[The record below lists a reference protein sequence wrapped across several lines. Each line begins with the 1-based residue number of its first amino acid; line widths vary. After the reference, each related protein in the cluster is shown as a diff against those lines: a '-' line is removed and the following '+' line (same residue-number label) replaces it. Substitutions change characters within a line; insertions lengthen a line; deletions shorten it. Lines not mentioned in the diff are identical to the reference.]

1 MCLLLGSK
9 YFCSFAFIINQPP
22 FVEILLIVL
31 LVLLNG
37 IFSMSEIALVSSRKS
52 KLETAARNGDR
63 KAEHALRLANAPNR
77 FLSTVQIGIT
87 LIGIL
92 NGVFSGDRLTASL
105 LPYVEQFEI
114 LRPYAQS
121 VSVGLVVLFITYLSL
136 VLGELVPKRI
146 GLSNPESIAKFMA
159 TPMSWLSTATSP
171 FIWLLA
177 QSSDLI
183 IKVLGIKQTNQAVTE
198 EEIKTIIQE
207 GTTGGAIDEI
217 EQEIVENVFH
227 LGDRRISS
235 LMTNRQD
242 VVWLDI
248 ADTIDANKQK
258 ILEYRHSVYPL
269 CHDSMDNVVGIIYVK
284 DLLEDSLEDEIARM
298 DTYKREPLY
307 IPENNKAYQVL
318 EKFKEKRIHFGIV
331 VDEYGSL
338 LGIATLNDILDALVG
353 DLSQTDEFNYDIVE
367 RADGSFLIDAQL
379 PWEDF
384 LDHFDIIVEHKK
396 ELVGFNTLGGFALH
410 ILNDIPVTG
419 ETFVWQDYRFEII
432 DMDKSRID
440 KMLVEKIRIDGRD
453 DD

>member
-1 MCLLLGSK
+1 MENTFVILHLLST
-9 YFCSFAFIINQPP
+9 NPP
-22 FVEILLIVL
+22 YVELLLIVL

-63 KAEHALRLANAPNR
+63 KAEHALELANSPNR

-92 NGVFSGDRLTASL
+92 NGVFSGDRLTESL
-105 LPYVEQFEI
+105 RPHVEQIAF
-114 LRPYAQS
+114 LQPYAQS

-146 GLSNPESIAKFMA
+146 GLSNPEAIAKFMA
-159 TPMSWLSTATSP
+159 TPMGWLSTLTSP

-177 QSSDLI
+177 QSSDVI
-183 IKVLGIKQTNQAVTE
+183 IKLLRIKHNNQAITE
-198 EEIKTIIQE
+198 EEIKTLIQE
-207 GTTGGAIDEI
+207 GTTGGEIDEI
-217 EQEIVENVFH
+217 EQEIMENVFH
-227 LGDRRISS
+227 LGDRKISS

-242 VVWLDI
+242 VVWLD
-248 ADTIDANKQK
+248 ATDTVESNKQK
-258 ILEYRHSVYPL
+258 ILEFRHSVYPL
-269 CHDSMDNVVGIIYVK
+269 CRDSMDNVVGIIYVK
-284 DLLEDSLEDEIARM
+284 DLLEDSLEEEIARM
-298 DTYKREPLY
+298 EASYKREPLY

-318 EKFKEKRIHFGIV
+318 QKFKEKRVHFGIV

-353 DLSQTDEFNYDIVE
+353 DLSETDEFNYDIIE

-384 LDHFDIIVEHKK
+384 LDHFDIIVENKK
-396 ELVGFNTLGGFALH
+396 ELVGFNTLGGFVLH
-410 ILNDIPVTG
+410 ILKDIPHTG
-419 ETFVWQDYRFEII
+419 ETFTWQDYHFEVI

-440 KMLVEKIRIDGRD
+440 KMLVQKRADKED
-453 DD
+453 DE

>member
-1 MCLLLGSK
+1 
-9 YFCSFAFIINQPP
+9 
-22 FVEILLIVL
+22 
-31 LVLLNG
+31 
-37 IFSMSEIALVSSRKS
+37 MSEIALVSSRKS

-63 KAEHALRLANAPNR
+63 KAEHALQLANSPNR

-92 NGVFSGDRLTASL
+92 NGVFSGDSLTASL
-105 LPYVEQFEI
+105 LPYVQQFDT

-177 QSSDLI
+177 KSSDLI
-183 IKVLGIKQTNQAVTE
+183 IKALGIKQTNQAVTE

-207 GTTGGAIDEI
+207 GTTGGVIDEI

-248 ADTIDANKQK
+248 ADTVEANKQK
-258 ILEYRHSVYPL
+258 ILEFRHSVYPL

-284 DLLEDSLEDEIARM
+284 DLLEDSLDDEIARM

-318 EKFKEKRIHFGIV
+318 EKFKEKRIHFGVV

-338 LGIATLNDILDALVG
+338 LGIATLNDILDVLVG

-419 ETFVWQDYRFEII
+419 ETFVWQGYRFEII

-440 KMLVEKIRIDGRD
+440 KMLVKKIQIDGQD